1 MSSTKFGVSIV
12 ICTFNGKHRL
22 PNVLS
27 SILKQEHT
35 VLYDF
40 ELIIVDNLSTD
51 ATTLFCNDYLSQA
64 AISFPW
70 KIVTEQTP
78 GLNHARLKGLNEA
91 KYEFVLFC
99 DDDNVLSDNYLKIAS
114 EILVTNSEIG
124 SLGGFGIPVFEA
136 EKPEWFDRYSYSFA
150 VGAQASQ
157 EGIMIKYPS
166 ELYGAGTFFRKLP
179 LLELFNKGF
188 KTIMSDRKG
197 NTLVSGG
204 DVEWCFLIQLL
215 GYKLYYDHR
224 LVFWHHMPKQRMHWE
239 YYLRLKKGI
248 SSGVCNLLPYGCLFR
263 NRNMSSILYFTT
275 WFTKMI
281 FAFLIYFK
289 LRILAFVKVNSN
301 NTEQE
306 LAITIWREKLFSYWR
321 NSFQSYKHFVQL
333 KNYF

>member
-22 PNVLS
+22 PDVLS
-27 SILKQEHT
+27 SITRQEPS

-51 ATTLFCNDYLSQA
+51 ATAIFCNDYLSQA

-70 KIVTEQTP
+70 KIVTEQTS
-78 GLNHARLKGLNEA
+78 GLNHARLKGLIEA
-91 KYEFVLFC
+91 QYEFVLFC
-99 DDDNVLSDNYLKIAS
+99 DDDNVLSDNYLNVATK
-114 EILVTNSEIG
+114 ILVTNSEIG
-124 SLGGFGIPVFEA
+124 ALGGYGIPVFEA
-136 EKPEWFDRYSYSFA
+136 EKPDWFDRYSYSFA

-197 NTLVSGG
+197 NTLASGG
-204 DVEWCFLIQLL
+204 DVEWCYLIQLL
-215 GYKLYYDHR
+215 RYKLYYDHR
-224 LVFWHHMPKQRMHWE
+224 LVFGHHMPQQRMHWE

-263 NRNMSSILYFTT
+263 NPKMSSILYFTT

-281 FAFLIYFK
+281 FALLIYFK
-289 LRILAFVKVNSN
+289 LRLHAFVTLNSN
-301 NTEQE
+301 TIEQD

-321 NSFQSYKHFVQL
+321 NSFQSYKHFMQL

>member
-1 MSSTKFGVSIV
+1 V

-27 SILKQEHT
+27 SIIRQEPS
-35 VLYDF
+35 VLYNF

-51 ATTLFCNDYLSQA
+51 ATAIFCSDYLSQA

-70 KIVTEQTP
+70 KIVTEKTP
-78 GLNHARLKGLNEA
+78 GLNHARLKGLKEA
-91 KYEFVLFC
+91 QHEFVLFC
-99 DDDNVLSDNYLKIAS
+99 DDDNVLSDNYLNIAS
-114 EILVTNSEIG
+114 EILLSNSAIG
-124 SLGGFGIPVFEA
+124 ALGGCGIPIFDA

-157 EGIMIKYPS
+157 DGFMIKYPS
-166 ELYGAGTFFRKLP
+166 ELYGAGTFFRKSP
-179 LLELFNKGF
+179 LLELFHNGF

-197 NTLVSGG
+197 NTLASGG
-204 DVEWCFLIQLL
+204 DVEWCYLIQLL

-224 LVFWHHMPKQRMHWE
+224 LVFWHHMPQHRMHWE

-263 NRNMSSILYFTT
+263 NRKMSSILYLKT
-275 WFTKMI
+275 WFTKMS
-281 FAFLIYFK
+281 FALLIYFK
-289 LRILAFVKVNSN
+289 LRILAFVLINSN

-306 LAITIWREKLFSYWR
+306 LAITIWREKLFSYWQ
-321 NSFQSYKHFVQL
+321 NSVQSHKHFIHL

>member
-27 SILKQEHT
+27 SITRQEPS
-35 VLYDF
+35 VLYNF

-51 ATTLFCNDYLSQA
+51 ATAIFCNDYLSQA
-64 AISFPW
+64 AISFSW

-78 GLNHARLKGLNEA
+78 GLNHARLKGLKEA
-91 KYEFVLFC
+91 QYEFVLFC
-99 DDDNVLSDNYLKIAS
+99 DDDNVLYDNYLNVAS
-114 EILVTNSEIG
+114 EILLSNSAIG
-124 SLGGFGIPVFEA
+124 ALGGCGIPIFDA

-150 VGAQASQ
+150 LGAQALQ
-157 EGIMIKYPS
+157 DGFMIKYPS
-166 ELYGAGTFFRKLP
+166 ELYGAGTFFRKSP
-179 LLELFNKGF
+179 LLELFNNGF

-197 NTLVSGG
+197 NTLASGG
-204 DVEWCFLIQLL
+204 DVEWCYLIQLL

-224 LVFWHHMPKQRMHWE
+224 LVFWHHMPQHRMHWE

-248 SSGVCNLLPYGCLFR
+248 SSGVCNLLPYSCLFR
-263 NRNMSSILYFTT
+263 NRKMSSIIYFTT
-275 WFTKMI
+275 WFAKMS
-281 FAFLIYFK
+281 FALLIYFK
-289 LRILAFVKVNSN
+289 LRILAFVLINSN

-306 LAITIWREKLFSYWR
+306 LAITIWREKLFSYWQ
-321 NSFQSYKHFVQL
+321 NSVQSHKHFIHL

>member
-27 SILKQEHT
+27 SIIKQEPT

-78 GLNHARLKGLNEA
+78 GLNHARLKGLKEA
-91 KYEFVLFC
+91 QYEFVLFC

-124 SLGGFGIPVFEA
+124 ALGGFGIPVFEA

-150 VGAQASQ
+150 VGEQASQ

-263 NRNMSSILYFTT
+263 NRKMSPILYFNT

-321 NSFQSYKHFVQL
+321 NSFQSYKHFIQL

>member
-27 SILKQEHT
+27 SISKQVT
-35 VLYDF
+35 SVLYDF

-51 ATTLFCNDYLSQA
+51 ATAIFCNDYLSQA

-78 GLNHARLKGLNEA
+78 GLNHARLKGLKEA
-91 KYEFVLFC
+91 QHEFVLFC
-99 DDDNVLSDNYLKIAS
+99 DDDNVLSDNYLNIAS
-114 EILVTNSEIG
+114 EILLSNSAIG
-124 SLGGFGIPVFEA
+124 ALGGCGIPIFDA

-157 EGIMIKYPS
+157 DGFMIKYPS
-166 ELYGAGTFFRKLP
+166 ELYGAGTFFRKSP
-179 LLELFNKGF
+179 LLELFHNGF

-197 NTLVSGG
+197 NTLASGG
-204 DVEWCFLIQLL
+204 DVEWCYLIQLL

-224 LVFWHHMPKQRMHWE
+224 LVFWHHMPQHRMHWE

-248 SSGVCNLLPYGCLFR
+248 SSGVCNLLPYSCLFR
-263 NRNMSSILYFTT
+263 NRKMSSILYLKT
-275 WFTKMI
+275 WFTKMS
-281 FAFLIYFK
+281 FALLIYFK
-289 LRILAFVKVNSN
+289 LRILAFVLINSN

-306 LAITIWREKLFSYWR
+306 LAITIWREKLFSYWQ
-321 NSFQSYKHFVQL
+321 NSVQSHKHFIHL